1 LLIGKKLLCFVVF
14 RVSSFDFPVSNF
26 GFRQESLEDVG
37 MSALTRCVGRTLVAM
52 LAAGFLSA
60 VLLAQPSEVS
70 LRGQVTDPSGAVVP
84 AVTVTVIGADGATH
98 EAQTNEEG
106 RYIFR
111 DLPLGTYTLRIQVK
125 GFADF
130 EKPDVVIARG
140 QPQVVDVPL
149 VVFLEKQKI
158 TVKGES
164 AEVSVSPTST
174 VGAIVLKGDDLK
186 ALSDN
191 PDDLQDELQALAG
204 PAAGPNGGQ
213 IYIDGF
219 SEGRLPPKESIREI
233 RVNQSPFAAEYDRL
247 GFGRIEI
254 FTKPGTDKFH
264 GQTFLEFG
272 DAVFNSRNPF
282 APTKPPYQSRQFGGN
297 LGGPLSKKAS
307 FFLDAERRDVG
318 EVSAVNAM
326 TLDSAFNET
335 PFSQAVLNPTW
346 RTTVSPR
353 VDYQLTPKHTLT
365 ARYTFSNQGSD
376 NNGVGQFSLASQAYD
391 SRRREHGIQATET
404 AVLGTH
410 AVNETRFQYVRQ
422 RFAETGDNSA
432 PTLTVLAAFTD
443 GGISNGPS
451 ATGHGHYELHN
462 LTSLTV
468 NKHLVK
474 FGGRLRGVYVWDRSL
489 QTYNGAFTFTSLDA
503 YRVTLLGLENGLT
516 PEEIR
521 ALGGGASQ
529 FSIVAGNPLASFNQF
544 DVGFYLQD
552 DWRVRPNLSLSS
564 GLRYETQNQISD
576 RHNFA
581 PRFGLAW
588 GLGRGKTGQPKTVL
602 RAGAGVFYD
611 RFAADL
617 TLQALRLNGI
627 TQQLY
632 VVPSPDFFPNLPP
645 IADLAGNAVPQ
656 TIRRVAPNLVA
667 PYTVQSAIGIE
678 RQLPKNTTV
687 AITYTNSHG
696 TRILR
701 SRNINAPLPGTY
713 DPENPASGVRPY
725 GSTENIYQ
733 YESSGIFNQNQLIT
747 NFNARISPKYSL
759 FGFYMI
765 NRARSNAEG
774 AGSFPA
780 NQYDLTTEYGRA
792 GFDVRQR
799 FFMGGMIALP
809 LGFRISPF
817 LQISSGM
824 PFNIILGK
832 DLNGDSLFNDR
843 PAFATDLTS
852 ASVVKTAYGIFDTLP
867 LPGQPIIPRNYANG
881 PGRFSLNMHL
891 TKIFSFGKEVSRASA
906 GPSGGPRGG
915 RRGGSPGGGLG
926 PRGLSGAGGPP
937 PGMFHPVGNKRFNI
951 EITLDV
957 HNLFNNVNLAPP
969 IGNLSSPLFGHSNAL
984 GGGFGGGAT
993 ANRRI
998 ELETRFT
1005 F

>member
-1 LLIGKKLLCFVVF
+1 MSVLI
-14 RVSSFDFPVSNF
+14 
-26 GFRQESLEDVG
+26 
-37 MSALTRCVGRTLVAM
+37 RCVERTLVAT

-264 GQTFLEFG
+264 GQTFFEFG

-353 VDYQLTPKHTLT
+353 IDYQLTPKNTLT
-365 ARYTFSNQGSD
+365 VRYSYARQGSD
-376 NNGVGQFSLASQAYD
+376 NNGIGQFSLPSQAYD
-391 SRRREHGIQATET
+391 MRNTQQTVQATET
-404 AVLGTH
+404 AMLGTR

-422 RFAETGDNSA
+422 RTDQTGDNSQ
-432 PTLTVLAAFTD
+432 PTISVLAAFTG
-443 GGISNGPS
+443 GGINSGPS
-451 ATGHGHYELHN
+451 TTNHDHYEVQN
-462 LTSLTV
+462 MTSATV
-468 NKHLVK
+468 SKHFVK
-474 FGGRLRGVYVWDRSL
+474 FGVRLRDLSLWDRS
-489 QTYNGAFTFTSLDA
+489 QQSYNGAFTFSGGQCAASICGTATFTTSLDA
-503 YRVTLLGLENGLT
+503 YRLTLQGLADGLT

-521 ALGGGASQ
+521 AQGGGASQ
-529 FSIVAGNPLASFNQF
+529 FSLIAGNPIATLNQY
-544 DVGFYLQD
+544 DVGLFLQD
-552 DWRVRPNLSLSS
+552 DWRVRSNVSLSA
-564 GLRYETQNQISD
+564 GLRYETQNEISD
-576 RHNFA
+576 HHNFA
-581 PRFGLAW
+581 PRFSFAW
-588 GLGRGKTGQPKTVL
+588 GLRRGKTGQPKTVL
-602 RAGAGVFYD
+602 RAGAGIFYD
-611 RFAADL
+611 RFGSDL
-617 TLQALRLNGI
+617 TLQALRLNGV
-627 TQQLY
+627 TQQQFL
-632 VVPSPDFFPNLPP
+632 VPNPDFYPNIPA
-645 IADLAGNAVPQ
+645 IADLESNAAPQ
-656 TIRRVAPNLVA
+656 TLRRVAQNLQA
-667 PYTVQSAIGIE
+667 PYTIQSAAGIE
-678 RQLPKNTTV
+678 RQLPKNITIAV
-687 AITYTNSHG
+687 TYTNSHG
-696 TRILR
+696 VHILR

-713 DPENPASGVRPY
+713 DPLDPASAVRPF
-725 GSTENIYQ
+725 GGTENIYQ
-733 YESSGIFNQNQLIT
+733 YESSGLFNQNQLIA
-747 NFNARISPKYSL
+747 NFNARVSQKYSL
-759 FGFYMI
+759 FGFYML
-765 NRARSNAEG
+765 NQARSNTDG
-774 AGSFPA
+774 AGNFPA
-780 NQYDLTTEYGRA
+780 NPYNLAPDYGRA
-792 GFDVRQR
+792 AFDVRQR
-799 FFMGGMIALP
+799 FFMGGMIGLP
-809 LGFRISPF
+809 FGFRFSPF
-817 LQISSGM
+817 MQISSGP
-824 PFNIILGK
+824 PFNIVVGK

-843 PAFATDLTS
+843 PAFATDLTRT
-852 ASVVKTAYGIFDTLP
+852 SVVKTAYGIFDTLP
-867 LPGQPIIPRNYANG
+867 LPGQTIIPRNYGNG

-891 TKIFSFGKEVSRASA
+891 TKVFSFGKEVSRASA
-906 GPSGGPRGG
+906 GPSGGGYRGG
-915 RRGGSPGGGLG
+915 GHRGGPPGGGLG
-926 PRGLSGAGGPP
+926 PGGLSGAGGPP
-937 PGMFHPVGNKRFNI
+937 PGMFHAVGNKRFNI

-957 HNLFNNVNLAPP
+957 HNLFNNVNLASPT
-969 IGNLSSPLFGHSNAL
+969 GNLSSPFFDRSNAL

>member
-1 LLIGKKLLCFVVF
+1 
-14 RVSSFDFPVSNF
+14 
-26 GFRQESLEDVG
+26 
-37 MSALTRCVGRTLVAM
+37 MSALIRCVERTLVAM
-52 LAAGFLSA
+52 LASSFLCGA
-60 VLLAQPSEVS
+60 LLAQSGEVS

-111 DLPLGTYTLRIQVK
+111 DLPLGTYTMRIQVK
-125 GFADF
+125 GFANF

-140 QPQVVDVPL
+140 QPQVVDVEL

-219 SEGRLPPKESIREI
+219 TDGRLPPKESIREI

-264 GQTFLEFG
+264 GQAFFDFG

-297 LGGPLSKKAS
+297 LGGPLGKKAS
-307 FFLDAERRDVG
+307 FFVDAERRDVG
-318 EVSAVNAM
+318 EVSAVNALI
-326 TLDSAFNET
+326 LDSAFNVT

-353 VDYQLTPKHTLT
+353 LDFQLTPKNTLV
-365 ARYTFSNQGSD
+365 ARYSYAQRASD
-376 NNGVGQFSLASQAYD
+376 NNGIGQFSLPSQAYD
-391 SRRREHGIQATET
+391 MRSTEQSVQVTET
-404 AVLGTH
+404 AMVTDR

-422 RFAETGDNSA
+422 RNDQTGDNSE
-432 PTLTVLAAFTD
+432 PTVSVLAAFTD
-443 GGISNGPS
+443 GGVSAGPGR
-451 ATGHGHYELHN
+451 TNHDHYEVQN
-462 LTSLTV
+462 MTSMTIS
-468 NKHLVK
+468 KHFVK
-474 FGGRLRGVYVWDRSL
+474 LGGRLRGVYMWDRSL

-529 FSIVAGNPLASFNQF
+529 FSIMAGNPLASFNQF
-544 DVGFYLQD
+544 DVGLYLQD

-678 RQLPKNTTV
+678 RQLPKNTTI

-725 GSTENIYQ
+725 GTTENIYQ
-733 YESSGIFNQNQLIT
+733 YESSGIFNQKQLIT

-824 PFNIILGK
+824 PFNIGLGK

-843 PAFATDLTS
+843 PAFATDLTR

-867 LPGQPIIPRNYANG
+867 MPGQTIIPRNYANG

-891 TKIFSFGKEVSRASA
+891 SKTFGFGQEVSRST
-906 GPSGGPRGG
+906 GGFSDGHGGHGGGGHRGGP
-915 RRGGSPGGGLG
+915 PGGGLG
-926 PRGLSGAGGPP
+926 PGGLSSSGGPP
-937 PGMFHPVGNKRFNI
+937 RGPHGEGGNKRFNI

-957 HNLFNNVNLAPP
+957 HNLFNNVNLSPP

>member
-1 LLIGKKLLCFVVF
+1 MLA
-14 RVSSFDFPVSNF
+14 SSFLC
-26 GFRQESLEDVG
+26 G
-37 MSALTRCVGRTLVAM
+37 A
-52 LAAGFLSA
+52 
-60 VLLAQPSEVS
+60 LLAQSGEVT

-111 DLPLGTYTLRIQVK
+111 DLPLGTYTMRIQVK

-130 EKPDVVIARG
+130 EKPEVVIARG
-140 QPQVVDVPL
+140 QPQVVDVQL

-164 AEVSVSPTST
+164 SEVSVSPTST

-219 SEGRLPPKESIREI
+219 TDGRLPPKESIREI

-264 GQTFLEFG
+264 GQAFFDFG

-297 LGGPLSKKAS
+297 LGGPLGKKAS
-307 FFLDAERRDVG
+307 FFVDAERRDVG
-318 EVSAVNAM
+318 EVSAVNALI
-326 TLDSAFNET
+326 LDSTFNVT

-353 VDYQLTPKHTLT
+353 LDFQLTPKNTLV
-365 ARYTFSNQGSD
+365 ARYSYAQRASD
-376 NNGVGQFSLASQAYD
+376 NNGIGQFSLPSQAYD
-391 SRRREHGIQATET
+391 MRSTEQSVQVTDT
-404 AVLGTH
+404 AMVTDR

-422 RFAETGDNSA
+422 RNAQTGDNSE
-432 PTLTVLAAFTD
+432 PTISVLAAFTD
-443 GGISNGPS
+443 GGVSAGPGR
-451 ATGHGHYELHN
+451 TNHDHYEVQN
-462 LTSLTV
+462 MTSMTIG
-468 NKHLVK
+468 KHFVK
-474 FGGRLRGVYVWDRSL
+474 LGGRLRGVYVWDRSL

-529 FSIVAGNPLASFNQF
+529 FSIIAGNPLASLNQF

-725 GSTENIYQ
+725 GTTENIYE

-765 NRARSNAEG
+765 NRARSNADG

-824 PFNIILGK
+824 PFNIGLGK

-843 PAFATDLTS
+843 PAFATDLTR

-867 LPGQPIIPRNYANG
+867 LPGQTIIPRNYANG

-891 TKIFSFGKEVSRASA
+891 SKTFGFGQEVSRST
-906 GPSGGPRGG
+906 GGFSDGHGGHGGGGHRGGP
-915 RRGGSPGGGLG
+915 PGGGLG
-926 PRGLSGAGGPP
+926 PGGLSSSGGPP
-937 PGMFHPVGNKRFNI
+937 RGPHGEGGNKRFNI

-957 HNLFNNVNLAPP
+957 HNIFNNVNLSPP

>member
-1 LLIGKKLLCFVVF
+1 V
-14 RVSSFDFPVSNF
+14 
-26 GFRQESLEDVG
+26 E
-37 MSALTRCVGRTLVAM
+37 RTLVAM
-52 LAAGFLSA
+52 LASSFLCGA
-60 VLLAQPSEVS
+60 LLAQSGEVS

-111 DLPLGTYTLRIQVK
+111 DLPLGTYTMRIQVK

-130 EKPDVVIARG
+130 EKPEVVIARG
-140 QPQVVDVPL
+140 QIQVVDVQL

-158 TVKGES
+158 TVKSES
-164 AEVSVSPTST
+164 SEVSVSPTST

-219 SEGRLPPKESIREI
+219 TDGRLPPKESIREI

-264 GQTFLEFG
+264 GQAFLEFG
-272 DAVFNSRNPF
+272 NAVFNSRNPF

-297 LGGPLSKKAS
+297 LGGPLGKKAS
-307 FFLDAERRDVG
+307 FFVDAERRDVG
-318 EVSAVNAM
+318 EVSAVNALI
-326 TLDSAFNET
+326 LDSAFNVT

-353 VDYQLTPKHTLT
+353 LDFQLTPKNTLI
-365 ARYTFSNQGSD
+365 ARYSYAQRASD
-376 NNGVGQFSLASQAYD
+376 NNGIGQFSLPSQAYD
-391 SRRREHGIQATET
+391 MRSTEQSVQVTET
-404 AVLGTH
+404 AMVTDR

-422 RFAETGDNSA
+422 RNDQTGDNSE
-432 PTLTVLAAFTD
+432 PTVSVLAAFTD
-443 GGISNGPS
+443 GGVSAGPGR
-451 ATGHGHYELHN
+451 TNHDHYEVQN
-462 LTSLTV
+462 MTSMTIS
-468 NKHLVK
+468 KHFVK
-474 FGGRLRGVYVWDRSL
+474 LGGRLRGVNMWDRSL

-529 FSIVAGNPLASFNQF
+529 FSIMAGNPLASFNQF
-544 DVGFYLQD
+544 DVGLYLQD

-696 TRILR
+696 ARILR

-725 GSTENIYQ
+725 GTTENIYQ
-733 YESSGIFNQNQLIT
+733 YESSGIFNQHQLIT

-824 PFNIILGK
+824 PFNIGLGK

-843 PAFATDLTS
+843 PAFATDLTR

-867 LPGQPIIPRNYANG
+867 MPGQTIIPRNYANG

-906 GPSGGPRGG
+906 GPSGGGHGGGPHRGG
-915 RRGGSPGGGLG
+915 PPGGGLG
-926 PRGLSGAGGPP
+926 PGGLSGAGGPP
-937 PGMFHPVGNKRFNI
+937 PGMFHAVGNKRFNI

-957 HNLFNNVNLAPP
+957 HNLFNNVNLASP
-969 IGNLSSPLFGHSNAL
+969 IGNLSSPLFGYSNAL
-984 GGGFGGGAT
+984 GGGSST
-993 ANRRI
+993 ANRRM